1 METNIQ
7 TRIAKAPLNNKRTC
21 GGIPITDFN
30 IYYRKI
36 VGKTA

>member
-1 METNIQ
+1 METDIQ